1 MFQALLAHA
10 TSTEWSAIGIA
21 FAAGSVV
28 GALAT
33 GGLAV
38 GARYLGGRPAVVRV
52 FRR

>member
-1 MFQALLAHA
+1 MVHLLLAHA

-21 FAAGSVV
+21 FAAGTVI

-38 GARYLGGRPAVVRV
+38 GARF

>member
-1 MFQALLAHA
+1 MVHLLLAHA

-21 FAAGSVV
+21 FAAGTVV

-38 GARYLGGRPAVVRV
+38 GARF

>member
-1 MFQALLAHA
+1 MFLSLLAHA

-21 FAAGSVV
+21 FAAGVAV

-33 GGLAV
+33 GGFAI
-38 GARYLGGRPAVVRV
+38 GSRF